1 MGTPALQDLKDKLT
15 LISLPNNWLV
25 WYRDNLTTFI
35 LPSLIER
42 NISVDLYLEIN
53 CFLSANAFANVQN
66 IYITANSITDIR
78 QIESIL
84 CEISSKY
91 TSKSI
96 NNSHEYHIH
105 RAKEHIIEAI
115 SDIQQ
120 NEIHSSDLEKL
131 QFIIC
136 QLENTI
142 IPKKRRRYNVIT
154 QIMAIK
160 IHLISPAS
168 YIYLQG
174 LDCLSLPHVHTLDK
188 LYSSFGLEN
197 DFCVYLK
204 QATSSFTPQ
213 ERNVIIQMDDIHVK
227 SEISYKGG
235 KVYSPNLHPED
246 PKQEQ
251 SSQLW
256 YPVFIK
262 SGLVFLV
269 CYHAHLSLPK
279 KYFI

>member
-1 MGTPALQDLKDKLT
+1 MT

-25 WYRDNLTTFI
+25 WYRDDLTTFI
-35 LPSLIER
+35 LPSLIEG

-53 CFLSANAFANVQN
+53 CFLSANAFANGQN
-66 IYITANSITDIR
+66 ISITANSITDIR

-96 NNSHEYHIH
+96 NNSHEYHIN

-115 SDIQQ
+115 SDIKQ
-120 NEIHSSDLEKL
+120 NDGVEIHSFDLEKL

-142 IPKKRRRYNVIT
+142 IPKNRRRSNVIT

-160 IHLISPAS
+160 THLISPAS
-168 YIYLQG
+168 YRYLQG

-197 DFCVYLK
+197 DFYAYLR
-204 QATSSFTPQ
+204 QDTSSFTPQ
-213 ERNVIIQMDDIHVK
+213 ERNVIIQMDETHVK

-235 KVYSPNLHPED
+235 KVYGPNLNPED
-246 PKQEQ
+246 PTRTVFAVMV
-251 SSQLW
+251 SSLHKKW
-256 YPVFIK
+256 SCI
-262 SGLVFLV
+262 SRL
-269 CYHAHLSLPK
+269 LSCASISAEKIFP
-279 KYFI
+279 II